1 MKQSRTNGFTLVELL
16 VVVSII
22 AVLIGILLPAIG
34 KARDQAM
41 TTKSASNLRQLAAG
55 HATYAAEW
63 NDNQWCNNPHT
74 LAAYGNTYQ
83 EALNGYIASIG
94 GVNSP
99 MVFQNT
105 GQLQTFL
112 GWAIMP
118 PGFNFNTPGTP
129 GEMALFRYPWNVYQ
143 MPIHFDNSQG
153 PYEGF
158 GWFRMINVQSF
169 NKYVGGRFYDSV
181 FYAPKDNAVITA
193 IGECWTMPGEFCI
206 GHGNLGHVYWS
217 SYSLSAAALW
227 APSMWTVPQGEFVGS
242 MNEIFANH
250 PGAFRTPRYSQA
262 RYPDLKS
269 HMAEHHWL
277 QRRTAE
283 CNPNIPGTFGTYDG
297 CQPFFFNHGMESVPQ
312 VLFYDGHVA
321 GVGVREVLEA
331 HTRVQMQNGIID
343 TPLAPQHNGLWRRD
357 TPMGNFG
364 YFEELAWGFGQYALD
379 TIPRTSFHILTNDG
393 ILGRDTMPR
402 GR

>member
-1 MKQSRTNGFTLVELL
+1 MRQQRQMGFTLVELL

-22 AVLIGILLPAIG
+22 ALLIGILLPAIG
-34 KARDQAM
+34 KARDRAL
-41 TTKSASNLRQLAAG
+41 TTRSSANLRQLATA

-63 NDNQWCNNPHT
+63 NDNQWTNNPHS
-74 LAAYGNTYQ
+74 LAAYGNSYQ
-83 EALNGYIASIG
+83 EALTNYIASIG

-99 MVFQNT
+99 MVHNGT
-105 GQLQTFL
+105 GQLQTFI
-112 GWAIMP
+112 GWAP
-118 PGFNFNTPGTP
+118 VADWGGAPG
-129 GEMALFRYPWNVYQ
+129 LYRYPWNVYQ
-143 MPIHFDNSQG
+143 MPIHFDNSLG

-169 NKYVGGRFYDSV
+169 NKYVGGRFYDPV
-181 FYAPKDNAVITA
+181 FYAPKDSAVITA
-193 IGECWTMPGEFCI
+193 IGECFNAGTEFCE
-206 GHGNLGHVYWS
+206 GHGNPGFTYWS
-217 SYSLSAAALW
+217 SYSLSPAALY
-227 APSMWTVPQGEFVGS
+227 APSMWTVPQGEFVSS
-242 MNEIFANH
+242 MNEIFQQF

-269 HMAEHHWL
+269 HMSEHHWL
-277 QRRTAE
+277 QRRAAE
-283 CNPNIPGTFGTYDG
+283 CNSNIPGTFGSFDG
-297 CQPFFFNHGMESVPQ
+297 CTPYFFNHGMESVPQ
-312 VLFYDGHVA
+312 MLFYDGHVA
-321 GVGVREVLEA
+321 GIGVREVLEGHA
-331 HTRVQMQNGIID
+331 RVQIQNGIVD

-364 YFEELAWGFGQYALD
+364 YFEELAWGFGQYAID